1 MAIFRY
7 PGGKR
12 KLRKLLVEKLDCE
25 SKKLPNNYEYREPF
39 FGGGS
44 IGVEFAKNNNPS
56 GMWINDRD
64 LGIACIWTA
73 VIRCPELLKQKI
85 LKFVPSVEAFD
96 EFRDALKNGQP
107 NIEDDESVSR
117 FGFMKIAVHQLSYSG
132 LGLRSGGPLG
142 GRSQASPYKIDCRWS
157 PEYIYKKMMATRD
170 ILLARKFV
178 VISVGV
184 PTFKK

>member
-1 MAIFRY
+1 M
-7 PGGKR
+7 
-12 KLRKLLVEKLDCE
+12 
-25 SKKLPNNYEYREPF
+25 
-39 FGGGS
+39 
-44 IGVEFAKNNNPS
+44 
-56 GMWINDRD
+56 
-64 LGIACIWTA
+64 
-73 VIRCPELLKQKI
+73 
-85 LKFVPSVEAFD
+85 
-96 EFRDALKNGQP
+96 
-107 NIEDDESVSR
+107 SR